1 MGGSRAGGVCLMLA
15 GVWMVTQVWWGSALE
30 RLGL

>member
-1 MGGSRAGGVCLMLA
+1 MNSSRAGGACLMIA
-15 GVWMVTQVWWGSALE
+15 GVWMITQVWWGSALE

>member
-1 MGGSRAGGVCLMLA
+1 MNSSRAGGVLLMIL
-15 GVWMVTQVWWGSALE
+15 GVWMNSQVWWGSALE

>member
-1 MGGSRAGGVCLMLA
+1 MNGSRAGGVCLMLA
-15 GVWMVTQVWWGSALE
+15 GVWIVSQVWFGSALE